1 MVISEEVYHQNCA
14 CRRGSKPGLLAA
26 NAVRLELHALAYNL
40 ANFLR
45 TLALPEEVKQW
56 SLTTL
61 RERLAKIGA
70 KIVRHGRSIDLQVA
84 EVAAPHPLFQKI
96 LVAIATLRPSPAARC

>member
-45 TLALPEEVKQW
+45 TLTLPEAVKQW

-61 RERLAKIGA
+61 RAWLVKIGA
-70 KIVRHGRSIDLQVA
+70 RIGQHDRSMIFRMA
-84 EVAAPHPLFQKI
+84 EVAALRLLFAKTPA
-96 LVAIATLRPSPAARC
+96 AIATLRLPPPDRC